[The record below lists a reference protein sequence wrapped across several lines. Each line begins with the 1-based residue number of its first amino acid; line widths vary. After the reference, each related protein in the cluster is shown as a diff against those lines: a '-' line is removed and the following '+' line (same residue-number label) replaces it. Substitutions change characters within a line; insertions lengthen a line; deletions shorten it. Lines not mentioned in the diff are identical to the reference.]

1 VTLSTRAVV
10 LLVPICLAGCSSA
23 TSSGSATGSSAGAPS
38 PLGTDMV
45 TRMTEGQSV
54 ATVRS
59 SVSRVWTALAAAY
72 DSVGIP
78 ITIVDGKQH
87 LAGNQGFKLQRTL
100 GKVPLS
106 AYIDCGSNTFGRKA
120 DTYDVYLAVVTR
132 VHATDSVTTEM
143 ITTVDAAA
151 RPMSFS
157 QPYTKCESRGELETR
172 IAGLVRT
179 FVERK

>member
-1 VTLSTRAVV
+1 VSLSTRAVV
-10 LLVPICLAGCSSA
+10 LLAPICLAACSSPASNPAA
-23 TSSGSATGSSAGAPS
+23 TSSAAAPAPLSS
-38 PLGTDMV
+38 DMV
-45 TRMTEGQSV
+45 TRMIEGQSV

-59 SVSRVWTALAAAY
+59 SVSRVWTALPAAY

-132 VHATDSVTTEM
+132 VRATDSVTTEM

-157 QPYTKCESRGELETR
+157 QPYTKCESRGELEAR